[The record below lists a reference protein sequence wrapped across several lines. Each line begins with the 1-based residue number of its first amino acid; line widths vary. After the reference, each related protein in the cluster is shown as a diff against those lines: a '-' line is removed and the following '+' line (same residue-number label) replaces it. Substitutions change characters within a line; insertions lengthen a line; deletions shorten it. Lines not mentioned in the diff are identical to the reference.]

1 MAPIF
6 ASGDIAALISAF
18 PPPTPI
24 ETQPSLVRSL
34 SGNTLLNSQKV
45 LARFQALFRTEVN
58 RIRLRDLPSR
68 LGVKDTR
75 WILDCYDGEVYFSSD
90 KTSLVSFQEFET
102 ICNDLVKRSQ
112 GAFVDLYS
120 FTRERD
126 VSYESLEDRVRTGS
140 LRSYSDPSHP
150 HSVLVAGVEHVQG
163 VRHELTRLMGDQGS
177 TEKVRLSDRLPDIP
191 HFILRVLTDEVR
203 TNGAAVDGHIEENDQ
218 GLEFVPANFLSALQK
233 KLQDDYN
240 LAVQQSVQSLIVD
253 GYCILHN
260 DTGHPNA
267 KMGEDIRAT
276 FELQSPSSEH
286 TFKQLEA
293 DDGSSLIATSLLL
306 KSVDDEWKAILRSSV
321 EAGFVDS
328 KPDPAM
334 HAELTKRASKPNL
347 TALLL
352 KTTHRQRLD
361 GIFDSAVHD
370 AESVKSLAFARLLE
384 ALVLVPLVLYV
395 AGLVEDAT
403 LRQHQE
409 EFVGEYFRRDVISQV
424 FARVRDEKLV
434 LPAQRNRLKEIE
446 KLQQTCSRTKTLTE
460 LHTAVDKFRKK
471 CEIPPPDTDSIK
483 QVQKATLRERI
494 QAMQKMQ
501 RGSDVLQNLLWIL
514 LAQASPSDA
523 LFMSAGKDTS
533 RMIKQYQLV
542 ARDGVG
548 IGGKLEGWRNMLKA
562 GKESREEVQEMREL
576 AMRAVEDMFGVG
588 VP

>member
-24 ETQPSLVRSL
+24 ETQPSFVRSL

-112 GAFVDLYS
+112 GAFVDLCS

-126 VSYESLEDRVRTGS
+126 VSYESLEDRARTAS
-140 LRSYSDPSHP
+140 LLSYSDPSHP
-150 HSVLVAGVEHVQG
+150 HSVFVAGVEHVQH
-163 VRHELTRLMGDQGS
+163 VRHELTRLMGDQES
-177 TEKVRLSDRLPDIP
+177 TEKVRLSEQLPDIP
-191 HFILRVLTDEVR
+191 RFILRLLSDEVR
-203 TNGAAVDGHIEENDQ
+203 TNGAAVDGHIEENGQ
-218 GLEFVPANFLSALQK
+218 GLEFVPATFLTAHQK

-240 LAVQQSVQSLIVD
+240 MVVQQCLQSLVAD
-253 GYCILHN
+253 GYCTFHN

-267 KMGEDIRAT
+267 KMGEDIRAE
-276 FELQSPSSEH
+276 FESQSPSSEH
-286 TFKQLEA
+286 PLEFLEV
-293 DDGSSLIATSLLL
+293 DDGPSLIATSSLLE
-306 KSVDDEWKAILRSSV
+306 SVDDEWKAMLRTFI
-321 EAGFVDS
+321 EAGSVDS
-328 KPDPAM
+328 KTDPAI
-334 HAELTKRASKPNL
+334 HAELTKRASKPDL

-352 KTTHRQRLD
+352 KTTHRQRLGD
-361 GIFDSAVHD
+361 IFDSAVHD
-370 AESVKSLAFARLLE
+370 AESVKTLAFARLLQT
-384 ALVLVPLVLYV
+384 LVSGPLARYV
-395 AGLVEDAT
+395 SGLVEDKT
-403 LRQHQE
+403 LREHQE
-409 EFVGEYFRRDVISQV
+409 EFVGEYFRRDVIPQ
-424 FARVRDEKLV
+424 FLNRVRDEKLV
-434 LPAQRNRLKEIE
+434 LPTQRNRLKDIE
-446 KLQQTCSRTKTLTE
+446 KLQQACSRTKTLTE

-471 CEIPPPDTDSIK
+471 SEIPQPDTDSIK

-514 LAQASPSDA
+514 LAQASPTDA

-533 RMIKQYQLV
+533 RIIKQYQLV
-542 ARDGVG
+542 ARDGEG
-548 IGGKLEGWRNMLKA
+548 IGRKLEGWRDMLKA
-562 GKESREEVQEMREL
+562 GKESREAVQEMREL